1 MRASAPF
8 RQIPL
13 SVILASLGILSSGAA
28 VAADDPT
35 VAELKA
41 ALERVQQENARL
53 RQELDNSKKADPAAA
68 AVPPEAAPA
77 EAAAEPEKEAPQTLE
92 KVVVRSRSRLI
103 ALQDVPVSVST
114 VSGTEL
120 ARLGADSMR
129 EITRR
134 AANITRNNSSNARSS
149 DLSIRGIGRK
159 GSSEAQDPNVGITVD
174 GISYGYSGLST
185 ADFVDIE
192 GVEVLR
198 GPTGTLGGK
207 NASIGAVNITTKRPS
222 FTPGSEVTLRY
233 GQRNAVFGSA
243 AITGPL
249 IDDVLAYRST
259 LYFNKQEGYFKNL
272 YNDGDSTYN
281 DRNKLSGK
289 FQLLFTPSATFNARV
304 IASLD
309 PRTWQ
314 NDNGLTFR
322 HAPVATYSNGAPTNL
337 NSDPQRRLSRP
348 WFGQVQN
355 YNYNNGYLN
364 YATGTQNNDEQRALY
379 TGTEGVS
386 ATLNWELGN
395 HTLTSITGW
404 QQLYFDAR
412 NDEGTPFDISTQ
424 GGGGVRYKQVTQ
436 ELRLTSAKGGA
447 VDYQTGIYL
456 IKNRH
461 EVDSKT
467 GWGSDAGAWFANQ
480 FQYPFPPAA
489 APAGTLD
496 YDSTGR
502 LLLANSLDQARK
514 IGVAVT
520 ENFSPAVY
528 GQAEW
533 RLGGPWTL
541 TTGARVTR
549 ENRKASNFARISS
562 YGKAPEL
569 NPSISTT
576 GQLMGGFDPYVNTNV
591 LTPGL
596 TGAAAAADLAKKTVY
611 VLDGNVVSSTKPG
624 RIALAPGEVALT
636 TDASS
641 GARYTSA
648 LQAADVAA
656 QKYFRT
662 NWASLSPEQQKQL
675 AHAAQLRK
683 GQFGVLYD
691 EKDAEE
697 IHETQYTLNISPA
710 YKVNENLTT
719 YAAYQYGEKAPVAQ
733 VVNDASVN
741 ALPEKTNNFELG
753 VKTTFL
759 NKTLTINA
767 DVFVSNIRNYQQA
780 AQVVDPLATS
790 LSPDGSTVYAN
801 LTGNAPRVQVKGLEV
816 DGTYSGIPNTTVR
829 FSGAYNDARYK
840 EFRNSPQPAESNYT
854 GAPAFAD
861 ISGRTL
867 PGAAKYTANIG
878 VEYRV
883 PVGGGR
889 EFHIDINDAFTSGY
903 NVDVPLSVY
912 GWVDKYNIV
921 DLGIGLGHSNRSWDV
936 TLLVKNATNEWAR
949 NYGFSTGAID
959 ATPRWVG
966 ISFTSKL

>member
-28 VAADDPT
+28 VAADDPA

-68 AVPPEAAPA
+68 AVPAEAAPP
-77 EAAAEPEKEAPQTLE
+77 EVVAEPEKEAPQTLE

-207 NASIGAVNITTKRPS
+207 NASIGAVNLTTKKPS
-222 FTPGSEVTLRY
+222 FTPGSDVTLRF

-259 LYFNKQEGYFKNL
+259 FYFNKQEGYFKNL

-281 DRNKLSGK
+281 DRNKLSGR

-304 IASLD
+304 IANID

-322 HAPVATYSNGAPTNL
+322 HEPVPRYSNGTATNL
-337 NSDPQRRLSRP
+337 AADPKTRLNRR

-355 YNYNNGYLN
+355 YSYNNSYLN

-379 TGTEGVS
+379 TGTQGLS

-395 HTLTSITGW
+395 HTLSSITGW

-436 ELRLTSAKGGA
+436 ELRLTSAKGGD

-467 GWGSDAGAWFANQ
+467 GWGSDAGAWFASAS
-480 FQYPFPPAA
+480 QYGN
-489 APAGTLD
+489 GTTPGALD
-496 YDSTGR
+496 YDSAGR
-502 LLLANSLDQARK
+502 HLLANSLDQARK
-514 IGVAVT
+514 IGIAVT

-533 RLGGPWTL
+533 RVGGPWTL
-541 TTGARVTR
+541 TTGARLTR
-549 ENRKASNFARISS
+549 ENRRASNFARISS

-576 GQLMGGFDPYVNTNV
+576 GQLMGGFDPYVNNNT

-596 TGAAAAADLAKKTVY
+596 TGAAAAADLARKTVY
-611 VLDGNVVSSTKPG
+611 VLDGNVVASSKPG
-624 RIALAPGEVALT
+624 AIAIAPGGVALT

-641 GARYTSA
+641 GARFNNAT
-648 LQAADVAA
+648 QAANVAA
-656 QKYFRT
+656 QKYFGQ
-662 NWASLSPEQQKQL
+662 NWANLSTDQQKQL
-675 AHAAQLRK
+675 ANAAQIRK
-683 GQFGVLYD
+683 AQFGVLYD
-691 EKDAEE
+691 EKNAEE
-697 IHETQYTLNISPA
+697 LHETQLTLNVSPA

-733 VVNDASVN
+733 VINNASVN

-780 AQVVDPLATS
+780 AQVVDVLATS
-790 LSPDGSTVYAN
+790 LSVDGSTQYTN
-801 LTGNAPRVQVKGLEV
+801 LTGNAPKVQVKGLEV

-878 VEYRV
+878 VEYRL

-959 ATPRWVG
+959 ATPRWIG
-966 ISFTSKL
+966 LSFTSKL